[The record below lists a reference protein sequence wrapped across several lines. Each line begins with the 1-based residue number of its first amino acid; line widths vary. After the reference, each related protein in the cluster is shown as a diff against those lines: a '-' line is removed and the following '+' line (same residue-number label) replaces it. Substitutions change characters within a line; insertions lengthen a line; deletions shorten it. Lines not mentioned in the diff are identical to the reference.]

1 MSPSQNILV
10 TVDALVFGYLSP
22 DQLSVLLIKRKNP
35 PFQDQW
41 ALPGG
46 FVENHE
52 SLEDGAKRELW
63 EETGISV
70 KQMHQLYAFGEP
82 GRDPRGRVVS
92 VAYWCRV
99 DPSQHPIKARTDAK
113 EVQWFD
119 VNNLPELAF
128 DHEAIISR
136 ALNEINMNS

>member
-1 MSPSQNILV
+1 MSPSQKILV
-10 TVDALVFGYLSP
+10 TVDALVFGYLFP

-41 ALPGG
+41 AIPGG
-46 FVENHE
+46 FVEDYE
-52 SLEDGAKRELW
+52 SLEEGAQRELR

-70 KQMHQLYAFGEP
+70 KIMHQLYAFGEP

-92 VAYWCRV
+92 VAYWCLV
-99 DPSQHPIKARTDAK
+99 DPSQQPIKAQTDAK
-113 EVQWFD
+113 EVQWID

-128 DHEAIISR
+128 DHELLFPWPSMKLR
-136 ALNEINMNS
+136 